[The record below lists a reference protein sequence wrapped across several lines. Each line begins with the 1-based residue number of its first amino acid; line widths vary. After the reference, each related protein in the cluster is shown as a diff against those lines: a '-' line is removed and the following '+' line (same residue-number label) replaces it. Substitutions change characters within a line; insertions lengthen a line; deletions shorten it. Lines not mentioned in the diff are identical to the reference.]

1 MDPSRASDA
10 PSAHLAEREQRE
22 ITRLCVETALVL
34 MQHGAES
41 ALVET
46 LARRL
51 GVALR
56 VDRVEAGVFANSIV
70 LTTLS
75 ERQCITT
82 VRRIQDRGINMH
94 VVTEVQRAVLAVE
107 DGALDAA
114 RYRERFERIVPV
126 HYPRWLVSA
135 AIGVSC
141 AAFARLAG
149 ADGIGCAVV
158 VVASGVAMYLRL
170 LVARL
175 HFSPVVSFFLTAF
188 VATSL
193 AGASEL
199 WRLGGTP
206 RIALASCVLLLV
218 PGFPLINGVSD
229 MVKGYTNTG
238 IARLAYAL
246 LLSAA
251 ACTGILLAM
260 SLWNLWGLP

>member
-1 MDPSRASDA
+1 
-10 PSAHLAEREQRE
+10 
-22 ITRLCVETALVL
+22 VL

-41 ALVET
+41 AVVEN
-46 LARRL
+46 LAHRL
-51 GVALR
+51 GRALGVER
-56 VDRVEAGVFANSIV
+56 IEAGVFANAVV
-70 LTTLS
+70 LTTLG
-75 ERQCITT
+75 ERDAITT
-82 VRRIQDRGINMH
+82 VRRVQDRGINMH
-94 VVTEVQRAVLAVE
+94 VMTEVQRAVLAVE
-107 DGALDAA
+107 AGRLDAA
-114 RYRERFERIVPV
+114 GYRERFERVVPL
-126 HYPRWLVSA
+126 HYPRWLVSI

-170 LVARL
+170 VVARL
-175 HFSPVVSFFLTAF
+175 QFSPVVGFFVTGF

-193 AGASEL
+193 AGLSAI
-199 WRLGGTP
+199 WKLGGTP
-206 RIALASCVLLLV
+206 RTALASCVLLLV

-251 ACTGILLAM
+251 ACAGILLAM